1 MIAIMIAEM
10 IAQGGGIYIDGGT
23 VNIDNSQISSNEAKY
38 SVSTFSNVLKP
49 SMTFF
54 HGPHG

>member
-23 VNIDNSQISSNEAKY
+23 VNIDTSQISSNTATW
-38 SVSTFSNVLKP
+38 VSTFSNLLKI
-49 SMTFF
+49 SVVFF
-54 HGPHG
+54 HGAAG